1 MSIVII
7 SIFYIYYLI
16 AVNYYR
22 RELHFRFIAY
32 SKMTGKDKAPIS
44 IKKLVL
50 FSAIIFAV
58 LTVLGLTAGNNTL
71 ILINTLPVIALTYH
85 LHLMRKKIAMAD
97 RNNNEEEQQ

>member
-1 MSIVII
+1 MSIIII

-22 RELHFRFIAY
+22 WELHFRFIAY

-50 FSAIIFAV
+50 FLQLLLPLLRLSAY
-58 LTVLGLTAGNNTL
+58 
-71 ILINTLPVIALTYH
+71 ALETTH
-85 LHLMRKKIAMAD
+85 LF
-97 RNNNEEEQQ
+97 